1 MTFGRRFAS
10 IIGGLAVMFFMTGCE
25 LLPNWFPFQG
35 KTTDSIPGLVTP
47 AQKMAQLKK
56 LRLDA
61 SETGPEF
68 KQQVVEYLTG
78 WLAQDEQDPLI
89 RSEIIKTLGEYPL
102 PSVAPVLKVALTDND
117 PDVRIAACNAFAKV
131 PNADMAD
138 LMVDLLQ
145 KDANQD
151 VRLAAARG
159 LGQSKDQRAI
169 TALGEALAD
178 SDPAMQHR
186 AVLSLQTI
194 TQKDL
199 GNSVERWQQYVQN
212 ENPKPAAEPVSI
224 ADKLKKTF

>member
-1 MTFGRRFAS
+1 MAYCRRFAS
-10 IIGGLAVMFFMTGCE
+10 IIGGLAAIFFLAGCE
-25 LLPNWFPFQG
+25 ILPNWVPFQG
-35 KTTDSIPGLVTP
+35 KTTDTIPGLVTP

-61 SETGPEF
+61 PETSPEF
-68 KQQVVEYLTG
+68 KQQVVDYLTG
-78 WLAQDEQDPLI
+78 WLAQDEKDPLI
-89 RSEIIKTLGEYPL
+89 RSDIIKTLGEYPL
-102 PSVAPVLKVALTDND
+102 PSVVPVLKVALTDSD
-117 PDVRIAACNAFAKV
+117 SDVRIAACNAFAKV
-131 PNADMAD
+131 PNADMAEIMID
-138 LMVDLLQ
+138 ILQ

-169 TALGEALAD
+169 TALGDALAD

-186 AVLSLQTI
+186 AVLSLQNI

-199 GNSVERWQQYVQN
+199 GNSVDRWQQYVQN

-224 ADKLKKTF
+224 ADKLKQTF